1 MLELDLAV
9 SVIESGGADIGVLR
23 PETCGGRA
31 ENVERDDDA
40 AENHHSCM
48 IYEFEGRRFRAELK
62 RRVEEC
68 ARL

>member
-1 MLELDLAV
+1 VLELDLAV
-9 SVIESGGADIGVLR
+9 SVIESGGADTGVLR

-40 AENHHSCM
+40 AENHHSM
-48 IYEFEGRRFRAELK
+48 IYEFEGRRFRAGLK